1 MAQRFGDMDLQGG
14 WLSLVR
20 CHSVATTKVPVMT
33 ALESSKEV
41 TGDRQGGPDSP
52 TMAREQ

>member
-20 CHSVATTKVPVMT
+20 CHSAATTKVPVMT
-33 ALESSKEV
+33 ALESGKEV
-41 TGDRQGGPDSP
+41 TGDSQGVDLGKH
-52 TMAREQ
+52 QL